1 MKFLFAVTD
10 FAMGGITSSL
20 KNLSDELISRG
31 HEVAFL
37 NLSGDKE
44 YPVKFNPK
52 IEFIEIKGIA
62 KYWNIGIADFAKAKG
77 IKKAYW
83 LLIGVLK
90 KILVKLGLWEKVI
103 FSRTPKIKC
112 DAAIAF
118 RQSLTLNYIVTRKVI
133 AEHTVVF
140 IHSEIDGNTSGWMPY
155 LEDVEHIACVS
166 DAVSKAFAECYPKYK
181 DKVSTVYNL
190 FDEESIEKKGN
201 RENPYNDSTFKIVTV
216 ARLDKKQKRV
226 DKIPEIVNE
235 LIKKGE
241 KKFHWYIV
249 GEGSDR
255 GLVEENIKK
264 YGVEEFVTLTGL
276 QKNPYP
282 YIKNADLFV
291 LISPWESYGMVLV
304 ESLILGTPVLAA
316 EYPAVYEII
325 DNGKN
330 GIITENSMTGVV
342 SGIEKLIEEPELY
355 NSIKENCVKYE
366 YSPDTAYNQLMKLV

>member
-20 KNLSDELISRG
+20 KNLSDELILRG
-31 HEVAFL
+31 HDIAFL

-44 YPVKFNPK
+44 YPVKFNSK

-62 KYWNIGIADFAKAKG
+62 KYWNIGIGDFAKAKG
-77 IKKAYW
+77 KKKAYW
-83 LLIGVLK
+83 LIIGVLK

-133 AEHTVVF
+133 AEHTVAF

-166 DAVSKAFAECYPKYK
+166 DAWSEKFAKYYPKYK

-190 FDEESIEKKGN
+190 FDEESIKKKGDG
-201 RENPYNDSTFKIVTV
+201 ESPYNDDIFKIVTV
-216 ARLDKKQKRV
+216 ARLENTQKRV
-226 DKIPEIVNE
+226 DKIPEIASR
-235 LIKKGE
+235 ITGKGY
-241 KKFHWYIV
+241 KIHWYIV
-249 GEGSDR
+249 GEGPDR
-255 GLVEENIKK
+255 CSVEENIRK
-264 YGVEEFVTLTGL
+264 YGVEEFVTLTGA

-291 LISPWESYGMVLV
+291 LISSWESYGMVLV

-330 GIITENSMTGVV
+330 GIITKNSMTGVV
-342 SGIEKLIEEPELY
+342 SGIERLIEEQGLY
-355 NSIKENCVKYE
+355 NSIKENCAKYE